1 MTVGKLKQAYI
12 LQINWSILIFNW
24 FSQILKFCTSTNT
37 VTFSVKFPLSC
48 MTDDSTQSTMSDV
61 SNIYHQLYLS
71 KRFCQFCQISCL
83 KNIMQFVI
91 KIVLKYLA
99 FINGT
104 FWFVMIFRHLFG
116 AWESIYIVFLKLLLF
131 KSLFVKKKIGNGKFM
146 ILKCTSNVDTE
157 KVHYW
162 QRYPMIRNTPLL
174 HFVQVFVHFLTN
186 ITSPSVFIFCN

>member
-1 MTVGKLKQAYI
+1 MIFTNLEILHHYQYCNIFCEISAKLYDWWFNSINYVGCFQYLPSTV
-12 LQINWSILIFNW
+12 LI
-24 FSQILKFCTSTNT
+24 KA
-37 VTFSVKFPLSC
+37 
-48 MTDDSTQSTMSDV
+48 
-61 SNIYHQLYLS
+61 
-71 KRFCQFCQISCL
+71 FCQFCQISCL
-83 KNIMQFVI
+83 KNIMQLVI
-91 KIVLKYLA
+91 KIVLKYLVL
-99 FINGT
+99 INGT

-116 AWESIYIVFLKLLLF
+116 AWESIYIVFFNYYYLNL
-131 KSLFVKKKIGNGKFM
+131 SLWKKKIGNGKFM